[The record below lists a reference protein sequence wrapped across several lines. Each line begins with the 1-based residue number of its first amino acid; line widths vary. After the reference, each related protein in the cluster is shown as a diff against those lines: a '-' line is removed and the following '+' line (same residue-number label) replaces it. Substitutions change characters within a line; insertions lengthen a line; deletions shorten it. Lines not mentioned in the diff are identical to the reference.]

1 MDLLS
6 FFRRR
11 APAAAN
17 APARG
22 AARPAGAAGA
32 EAPVAEARA
41 RARRRL
47 IGAVVLLGIGVV
59 AFPLLFETEPRPI
72 PVDLPIEL
80 PRKDGLPPLV
90 VPPSGGGASRSGR
103 IERAEAPTTTAE
115 PAAAATATPQPADAL
130 PTPAELAPRE
140 TEAPPREAPREPVP
154 TAAERAV
161 PPPPPAPAPAPAP
174 ARPTATPSAAP
185 AAPAT
190 DGARAKALLE
200 GKTAAPA
207 GATRFV
213 VQVGAFAD
221 ASAVRDVRAKVERL
235 GLKTYTQVVHL
246 AAGDRTR
253 VRIGPFEQREQA
265 DAALVQL
272 KKAGLAATV
281 MTQ

>member
-11 APAAAN
+11 APTAPT
-17 APARG
+17 APAARG
-22 AARPAGAAGA
+22 GARPAARPD
-32 EAPVAEARA
+32 APVAEART

-72 PVDLPIEL
+72 PVDLPIEV
-80 PRKDGLPPLV
+80 PRKEGLPPLV
-90 VPPSGGGASRSGR
+90 VPPPGGGASRSGR
-103 IERAEAPTTTAE
+103 VEPGPAPSTAGEPAAETVAPQTTDAPTTSTE
-115 PAAAATATPQPADAL
+115 S
-130 PTPAELAPRE
+130 APGASE
-140 TEAPPREAPREPVP
+140 TPPREGPREPAP
-154 TAAERAV
+154 STAERVA
-161 PPPPPAPAPAPAP
+161 PPPAPATARPAPP
-174 ARPTATPSAAP
+174 PSAAP
-185 AAPAT
+185 AA

-207 GATRFV
+207 GAPRFV

-221 ASAVRDVRAKVERL
+221 ANAVRDVRAKVERL
-235 GLKTYTQVVHL
+235 GLKTYTQVVHV

-253 VRIGPFEQREQA
+253 VRVGPFDQREQA
-265 DAALVQL
+265 DAALAQL
-272 KKAGLAATV
+272 KKAGFAATV

>member
-1 MDLLS
+1 
-6 FFRRR
+6 
-11 APAAAN
+11 
-17 APARG
+17 G

-32 EAPVAEARA
+32 DAPVAEARA

-72 PVDLPIEL
+72 AVDLPIEL

-90 VPPSGGGASRSGR
+90 VPPPGGGASRSSR
-103 IERAEAPTTTAE
+103 IERAEALTTAGGQAAATTATPVPADAPTTTAE
-115 PAAAATATPQPADAL
+115 PA
-130 PTPAELAPRE
+130 PRE
-140 TEAPPREAPREPVP
+140 SETPPREAPREPVP
-154 TAAERAV
+154 ATAERAV
-161 PPPPPAPAPAPAP
+161 PPPSPAL

-235 GLKTYTQVVHL
+235 GLKTYTQVVHV

-265 DAALVQL
+265 DAALEQL
-272 KKAGLAATV
+272 KRAGLAATV